1 MNLKRLNPFAVIQKY
16 YDPASELYRIL
27 ITHSVLVA
35 AKALALARDFQA
47 RHPESNL
54 DLDFIEEA
62 ALLHDIGIF
71 RCDAPAI
78 FCFGKEPYIKHTILG
93 REILE
98 QEGLPRHALVC
109 ERHTGTGLTA
119 EEVVQQNLPLPARDY
134 LPISLEE
141 KIICMADRFYI
152 KIPQQLYQELSVA
165 QVHQKLAKYGPG
177 VLQRW
182 EEMRRLLL
190 SSNGSLAVPR

>member
-1 MNLKRLNPFAVIQKY
+1 MSSKRLKPFALIQKY
-16 YDPASELYRIL
+16 YDPGSELYHIL
-27 ITHSVLVA
+27 VAHSVLVA

-47 RHPESNL
+47 RHPEA
-54 DLDFIEEA
+54 DLDFEFIEQA

-71 RCDAPAI
+71 RCAAPKI
-78 FCFGKEPYIKHTILG
+78 FCQGTEPYIKHTIIG

-109 ERHTGTGLTA
+109 ERHTGVGLTA
-119 EEVVQQNLPLPARDY
+119 EEVVQQNLPLPVRDY

-152 KIPQQLYQELSVA
+152 KIPQQLYQELRVE
-165 QVHQKLAKYGPG
+165 QVRQKLAKYGPG

-182 EEMRRLLL
+182 EEMCHLFL
-190 SSNGSLAVPR
+190 SSNG

>member
-1 MNLKRLNPFAVIQKY
+1 MSSKRLNPFAVIQKY

-27 ITHSVLVA
+27 AAHSVLVA
-35 AKALALARDFQA
+35 AKALALARDFHA

-54 DLDFIEEA
+54 DLEFIEEA

-98 QEGLPRHALVC
+98 KEGLPRHALVC
-109 ERHTGTGLTA
+109 ERHTGMGLTA
-119 EEVVQQNLPLPARDY
+119 EEVVQQNLPLPVRDY
-134 LPISLEE
+134 LPLSLEE

-152 KIPQQLYQELSVA
+152 KLPAKLYEELMEE
-165 QVHQKLAKYGPG
+165 QVRQKLATYGSG
-177 VLQRW
+177 VLRRW

-190 SSNGSLAVPR
+190 SSTGANSI